1 VNRGELRDKL
11 ARMLDTSTASPRPW
25 TTTQLDGIIR
35 DAHETVVELVAPI
48 ERSVLIPLV
57 GEKVWY
63 RPRAYADDMI
73 AVLRL
78 SDPINE
84 NRLTAVVMDDLDR
97 DRDRWEA
104 TTGQSQFWTVVGF
117 DWIGIYPHAAS
128 DGGVLRL
135 DYAAWPQ
142 DALGDSTP
150 LEVDPEDEDRI
161 LELAMADC
169 QAWNWDEDS
178 ALARLGGFARSV
190 GVTRGRTVGRV
201 GFQKRDERQVGEEW
215 IN

>member
-1 VNRGELRDKL
+1 MNRGELRDKL

-35 DAHETVVELVAPI
+35 DAHEMFVELAAPI

-73 AVLRL
+73 SVLRL

-84 NRLTAVVMDDLDR
+84 NRPTAGVRDDLDR

-104 TTGQSQFWTVVGF
+104 TTGQSQFWTVAGF

-135 DYAAWPQ
+135 FFAA
-142 DALGDSTP
+142 
-150 LEVDPEDEDRI
+150 V
-161 LELAMADC
+161 
-169 QAWNWDEDS
+169 
-178 ALARLGGFARSV
+178 AREAFGG
-190 GVTRGRTVGRV
+190 
-201 GFQKRDERQVGEEW
+201 
-215 IN
+215 